1 MVRDGARAPPHH
13 EGLVTQ
19 YDEPPVATRA
29 VLLDAVIAIS
39 YINAKMHVAGRG
51 IRIAQYDASA
61 AAG

>member
-1 MVRDGARAPPHH
+1 
-13 EGLVTQ
+13 VTQ